1 MTSTTPSSPPS
12 TAAGLAP
19 TGVGVVLFDGTCN
32 LCNATVGFLIPRDR
46 TGRLR
51 FASLQ
56 SAVGQELLRRHGI
69 PAPATP
75 DSIVYIEGERAFTR
89 SDAALA
95 IAGRLAPPWPLLG
108 VFWYVPRPLR
118 DAVYKWIARNRY
130 RWFGRSETCQLPTPA
145 LRARF
150 LD

>member
-1 MTSTTPSSPPS
+1 MTMTPTPS

-19 TGVGVVLFDGTCN
+19 TGGGIVLFDGTCN

-51 FASLQ
+51 FAPLQ

-69 PAPATP
+69 SAPATP
-75 DSIVYIEGERAFTR
+75 DSVVFIEGERAFTR

-95 IAGRLAPPWPLLG
+95 IAGRLDTPWPLLG

-118 DAVYKWIARNRY
+118 DAIYRWIARNRY
-130 RWFGRSETCQLPTPA
+130 AWFGRTEACRLPTPE

>member
-1 MTSTTPSSPPS
+1 MTSTPS

-19 TGVGVVLFDGTCN
+19 TGSGIVLFDGTCN
-32 LCNATVGFLIPRDR
+32 LCSATVAFLIPRDC
-46 TGRLR
+46 TSRLR

-69 PAPATP
+69 SAPATP
-75 DSIVYIEGERAFTR
+75 DSVVYIEGERAFTR

-95 IAGRLAPPWPLLG
+95 IAGRLASPWPLLG

-118 DAVYKWIARNRY
+118 DAVYSLVARNRY
-130 RWFGRSETCQLPTPA
+130 RWFGRTETCQLPAPE

>member
-1 MTSTTPSSPPS
+1 MTSTPS

-19 TGVGVVLFDGTCN
+19 TGSGIVLFDGTCN
-32 LCNATVGFLIPRDR
+32 LCSATVAFLIPRDR
-46 TGRLR
+46 TSRLR

-69 PAPATP
+69 SAPATP
-75 DSIVYIEGERAFTR
+75 DSVVYIEGERAFTR

-95 IAGRLAPPWPLLG
+95 IAGRLASPWPLLG

-118 DAVYKWIARNRY
+118 DAVYSLVARNRY
-130 RWFGRSETCQLPTPA
+130 RWFGRTETCQLPAPE

>member
-1 MTSTTPSSPPS
+1 MTSTPS

-19 TGVGVVLFDGTCN
+19 TGSGVVLFDGTCN
-32 LCNATVGFLIPRDR
+32 LCSATVAFLIPRDR
-46 TGRLR
+46 TSRLR

-69 PAPATP
+69 SAPATP
-75 DSIVYIEGERAFTR
+75 DSVVYIEGKQAFTR

-95 IAGRLAPPWPLLG
+95 IAGRLDPPWPLLG

-118 DAVYKWIARNRY
+118 DAIYSFVARNRY
-130 RWFGRSETCQLPTPA
+130 RWFGRTETCQLPTPEQ
-145 LRARF
+145 RARF
-150 LD
+150 LE